1 MATYAIGDVQGCYY
15 RLERLIDHIHFNP
28 SHDRVW
34 FVGDLVNR
42 GPDSAKVLRLLK
54 QLGAAANVV
63 LGNHDLFL
71 LAVADDVV
79 ELRPKD
85 TIQDVL
91 AAEDRLDL
99 LNWLRQQPL
108 YYKEGPYFMVHAG
121 LLPQWTVSE
130 AERLAGDI
138 SETLRSSGYKAFL
151 HALFHDAPPQWAPT
165 LKGMRRLVAATRVL
179 TRLRICTSV
188 GHMATGFSGPPD
200 QSPPGYMPW
209 FEIPER
215 RSRESTLIC
224 GHWAAL
230 GLHMTANVLLLDSG
244 CVWGRQLTAVR
255 LDDRQVFHVPCGE

>member
-63 LGNHDLFL
+63 LGNQPYLFL

-99 LNWLRQQPL
+99 LTGCDAAPL
-108 YYKEGPYFMVHAG
+108 LQGG
-121 LLPQWTVSE
+121 
-130 AERLAGDI
+130 
-138 SETLRSSGYKAFL
+138 TLFYGAC
-151 HALFHDAPPQWAPT
+151 
-165 LKGMRRLVAATRVL
+165 RLVAAVD
-179 TRLRICTSV
+179 CK
-188 GHMATGFSGPPD
+188 
-200 QSPPGYMPW
+200 
-209 FEIPER
+209 
-215 RSRESTLIC
+215 
-224 GHWAAL
+224 
-230 GLHMTANVLLLDSG
+230 
-244 CVWGRQLTAVR
+244 
-255 LDDRQVFHVPCGE
+255 